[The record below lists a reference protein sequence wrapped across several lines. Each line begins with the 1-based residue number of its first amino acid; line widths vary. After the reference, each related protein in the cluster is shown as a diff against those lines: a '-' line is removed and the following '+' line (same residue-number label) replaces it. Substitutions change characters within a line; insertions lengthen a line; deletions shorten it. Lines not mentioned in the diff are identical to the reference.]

1 MNLAAFTVPATTGKV
16 TPPEIVRALAGV
28 SVTVPGIVGLTATFP
43 KLMSSDLEMAIGV
56 MIVADAVAV
65 AVTCA
70 LTVIEAIEK
79 IATSDKRMVIFFILI

>member
-1 MNLAAFTVPATTGKV
+1 
-16 TPPEIVRALAGV
+16 
-28 SVTVPGIVGLTATFP
+28 
-43 KLMSSDLEMAIGV
+43 MSSDLEMAIGV